1 MKRMVWSIVL
11 ICMLVACASGS
22 DELAQQQQQEQR
34 LASILATRV
43 AGPAVHCISLDV
55 VDYTEIVAGLAL
67 VYHMRDGTL
76 FVNRPSQGAE
86 SLEPGLVLLSSTFT
100 RQLCALERV
109 QLIDPGIHRA
119 IGSVWL
125 ADFVPYRQPS

>member
-1 MKRMVWSIVL
+1 MKRMVWSTVL

-22 DELAQQQQQEQR
+22 EELTQQQRQEQR

-43 AGPAVHCISLDV
+43 AGPAVHCISLDA
-55 VDYTEIVAGLAL
+55 VDYPEIVAGLAL

-76 FVNRPSQGAE
+76 FVNRPSQGAD
-86 SLEPGLVLLSSTFT
+86 SLQQDLVLFTSTFT

-109 QLIDPGIHRA
+109 QLIDPGIHKA

-125 ADFVPYRQPS
+125 ADFVPYRKPS